1 MLPDVTMKGFQ
12 RCCISNAMDGNDDD
26 MLWKSSEEDRQ
37 VRSLC
42 VEDKRT
48 DCKDGDND
56 SVW

>member
-1 MLPDVTMKGFQ
+1 MKGFQ

-26 MLWKSSEEDRQ
+26 MLWKSSEEDRK

-42 VEDKRT
+42 EEDKRT

-56 SVW
+56 AVW